1 MLGHPQDCFQN
12 LRRFSALRRLTKKC
26 WRLENLE
33 TLKTLRIVPIELA
46 NALTASRL
54 DNPAGKVKEALSNA
68 LWSITSIPEVALY
81 VTQNFDFLQ
90 VIIDTIKQGP
100 DSDSETHTGNLRVP
114 PSARF
119 EPRIYGS

>member
-1 MLGHPQDCFQN
+1 M
-12 LRRFSALRRLTKKC
+12 
-26 WRLENLE
+26 
-33 TLKTLRIVPIELA
+33 A

-100 DSDSETHTGNLRVP
+100 DSDSETHTGNFGLNP
-114 PSARF
+114 AQIPTPECFQLYFQLYIKAF
-119 EPRIYGS
+119 WRIACPNDMLILVYSSLLFKHCSSY

>member
-1 MLGHPQDCFQN
+1 M
-12 LRRFSALRRLTKKC
+12 
-26 WRLENLE
+26 
-33 TLKTLRIVPIELA
+33 KTIKVPIELA

-100 DSDSETHTGNLRVP
+100 DSDSETHTGNDTVP
-114 PSARF
+114 TEFLIIFKEFWQIACPNDMSILDYSSLLF
-119 EPRIYGS
+119 KHCSSY

>member
-1 MLGHPQDCFQN
+1 M
-12 LRRFSALRRLTKKC
+12 RRF
-26 WRLENLE
+26 N
-33 TLKTLRIVPIELA
+33 LKTYKVPIELA
-46 NALTASRL
+46 NALTTSRL

-100 DSDSETHTGNLRVP
+100 DSDSETHTGKKCGIQAKWP
-114 PSARF
+114 PERRT
-119 EPRIYGS
+119 PLYQNPTLIRILA

>member
-1 MLGHPQDCFQN
+1 MKSIRVLNYGT
-12 LRRFSALRRLTKKC
+12 LRRLT
-26 WRLENLE
+26 LN
-33 TLKTLRIVPIELA
+33 LRITPKTYKVPIELA

-100 DSDSETHTGNLRVP
+100 DSDSETHTGKYIRNTVP
-114 PSARF
+114 KSNPV
-119 EPRIYGS
+119 

>member
-1 MLGHPQDCFQN
+1 MLAHHQDCFQIEKASSTTVICVG
-12 LRRFSALRRLTKKC
+12 FKSK
-26 WRLENLE
+26 
-33 TLKTLRIVPIELA
+33 TLKVPIELA

-100 DSDSETHTGNLRVP
+100 DSDSETHTGKNIRSKVGCV
-114 PSARF
+114 S
-119 EPRIYGS
+119 Y

>member
-1 MLGHPQDCFQN
+1 MQ
-12 LRRFSALRRLTKKC
+12 SAKKYFPCWLTIRIVFKLKSKGV
-26 WRLENLE
+26 LNNGKSK
-33 TLKTLRIVPIELA
+33 TLKVPIELA
-46 NALTASRL
+46 NALTSSRL

-100 DSDSETHTGNLRVP
+100 DSDSETHTG
-114 PSARF
+114 
-119 EPRIYGS
+119 

>member
-1 MLGHPQDCFQN
+1 MLGHHQDCFQK
-12 LRRFSALRRLTKKC
+12 FSALRRLTK
-26 WRLENLE
+26 NVGG
-33 TLKTLRIVPIELA
+33 LKTLRIVPIELA

>member
-1 MLGHPQDCFQN
+1 M
-12 LRRFSALRRLTKKC
+12 
-26 WRLENLE
+26 
-33 TLKTLRIVPIELA
+33 KTYKVPIELA
-46 NALTASRL
+46 NALTTSRL

-100 DSDSETHTGNLRVP
+100 DSDSETHTGKDLRDSGEMTTEKTHP
-114 PSARF
+114 TLPKSY
-119 EPRIYGS
+119 PNPNSSLKSYI